1 MTLKNQDS
9 LWQILIKQKRKQL
22 YPPCLYF
29 GPLFLSRH
37 RLVGTV
43 CHCRGNRHESEAKKK
58 VNKNIPSALFT
69 CTLKSNEKVI
79 IWYMYHNKFSGS
91 VWIIS
96 ALLCK
101 HFVSELP
108 GEWEEIVSAV
118 CWEDLHS
125 DWLQEIPPL
134 MDLANILI
142 HKLAAPGKIKIA
154 SFQHEV
160 FWFLSVWIHP

>member
-9 LWQILIKQKRKQL
+9 PQQINLLNRKENSCTHPASILAPCFCPDTDWWALSVIAVATDMNLKQKKKLTKISHQL
-22 YPPCLYF
+22 YLHV
-29 GPLFLSRH
+29 LLRAMKKLLSD
-37 RLVGTV
+37 
-43 CHCRGNRHESEAKKK
+43 
-58 VNKNIPSALFT
+58 T
-69 CTLKSNEKVI
+69 CI
-79 IWYMYHNKFSGS
+79 I
-91 VWIIS
+91 IIS

-160 FWFLSVWIHP
+160 FWFLSVWIQP